1 MVFRRRW
8 HPIWLF
14 CLALAG
20 LPGLSFLASRPNTVP
35 QRPAGTV
42 NQTVPAGPAGH
53 VITYLDGDHLPD
65 TVSGNTTAGGRY
77 LIEVHL
83 SSQPDKITITAN
95 GVGFAVQDVN
105 ADNLADLLVADG
117 LGGRLIHLENDGNGA
132 FTPCVA
138 REPLH
143 QSGPGP
149 TDSARAADWLTKSTR
164 PPQPALIFWRL
175 VFAVPAI
182 EPHRAWFCLYRNR
195 TPYESVAGCPS
206 RAPPSTPTLTPQTTP
221 I

>member
-1 MVFRRRW
+1 MVFCRRW

-14 CLALAG
+14 CLVLAG

-35 QRPAGTV
+35 QRPSSLV
-42 NQTVPAGPAGH
+42 NQTAPAGPMGH
-53 VITYLDGDHLPD
+53 IIAYLDGDHLPD
-65 TVSGNTTAGGRY
+65 TISGRTTAGGRY

-83 SSQPDKITITAN
+83 SSQPNKVTITAN

-117 LGGRLIHLENDGNGA
+117 LLGRFIHLENDGHGV
-132 FTPCVA
+132 FTPCVT

-143 QSGPGP
+143 QSGPEP
-149 TDSARAADWLTKSTR
+149 TDSATAADWLTKST

-175 VFAVPAI
+175 VFTALDI
-182 EPHRAWFCLYRNR
+182 EPHRVCSVR
-195 TPYESVAGCPS
+195 TGIEHHTSPWQGVPHALLLPHP
-206 RAPPSTPTLTPQTTP
+206 R
-221 I
+221 